1 MNTPSDRLVA
11 NSAAEAA
18 RSRRSARAGAFPR
31 LRPRFWPPPR
41 PRRRPH
47 YCPVIPDTWDTI
59 YPPYAV
65 ANVRSGTG
73 TIENGT
79 AGEHPPRSGARPG
92 TLAIGMGE
100 PAGGNED
107 MEAIER
113 ERGLTRADAIAS
125 RERILAAA
133 AALAGDRRMSMVEV
147 AAAAGIGRST
157 LYRHFPSR
165 QALERGVRARA
176 EESGKSLPSG
186 RVATMPFRS
195 PGQLGREGPLP
206 LEVTHVLDEVPPH
219 LVPDQL
225 VAEARRAS
233 GVPVA
238 LYVVDIDGSQLV
250 RLAGS
255 EDFPADLE
263 APPALGPEIVP
274 EGLPSFQARLRQQLP
289 GCTLEPLWL
298 RGRVTALFLCVG
310 TPITALDDI
319 AKQGAAALEL
329 ANDYTDF
336 IEAARRRKPTTPAAE
351 IQQNL
356 FPPRIARIAGA
367 QLAGGLLPTYEVGGD
382 WFDFVE
388 NRDGAWFAIAD
399 AAGTGPTAAGL
410 GAAALGA
417 LRAARRSDA
426 DLEQALGSMHETVQR
441 LGNPDFFVTALVAR
455 WRAPTTTFTWV
466 NCGHPHAYL
475 VDVNGN
481 VSELKGPV
489 HPPLGTG
496 DEDMSFTLTERQ
508 LASDERVILVTDGI
522 TERHTEGGGRFGIE
536 GIRRAV
542 AELENP
548 TAAATAMAILQAVT
562 DCWREPL
569 EDDGTVVVLCVA

>member
-1 MNTPSDRLVA
+1 
-11 NSAAEAA
+11 
-18 RSRRSARAGAFPR
+18 
-31 LRPRFWPPPR
+31 
-41 PRRRPH
+41 
-47 YCPVIPDTWDTI
+47 VIL
-59 YPPYAV
+59 
-65 ANVRSGTG
+65 S
-73 TIENGT
+73 
-79 AGEHPPRSGARPG
+79 
-92 TLAIGMGE
+92 LGE
-100 PAGGNED
+100 PAGSEESD
-107 MEAIER
+107 AVQR
-113 ERGLTRADAIAS
+113 ERALTRADAVAS
-125 RERILAAA
+125 RERILEAA
-133 AALAGDRRMSMVEV
+133 AALAGDRRMSMIEV
-147 AAAAGIGRST
+147 AAAAGVGRST

-165 QALERGVRARA
+165 QALERALQQRTMETLAPAQV
-176 EESGKSLPSG
+176 PTG
-186 RVATMPFRS
+186 RVATMPFRA
-195 PGQLGREGPLP
+195 PGQLGREGALP

-225 VAEARRAS
+225 VAEARRAA
-233 GVPVA
+233 GVAVA

-274 EGLPSFQARLRQQLP
+274 EGLPAFQARLRQQLP
-289 GCTLEPLWL
+289 GCVTEPLWL
-298 RGRVTALFLCVG
+298 RGRITGLLLCVG
-310 TPITALDDI
+310 TPVTPLEDI

-329 ANDYTDF
+329 ANDYTDV
-336 IEAARRRKPTTPAAE
+336 IEAARRRKPPTPAAE

-356 FPPRIARIAGA
+356 FPPRIARITGA

-417 LRAARRSDA
+417 LRAARRSGH
-426 DLEQALGSMHETVQR
+426 DLEQALVAMQETVRR
-441 LGNPDFFVTALVAR
+441 LDNPDFYVTALVAR
-455 WRAPTTTFTWV
+455 WRAATSTFTWV

-475 VDVNGN
+475 VGVDGN
-481 VSELKGPV
+481 VNELEGPI
-489 HPPLGTG
+489 HAPLGAPDG
-496 DEDMSFTLTERQ
+496 EPSFTPTTRQ
-508 LASDERVILVTDGI
+508 LVSDERLILVTDGI
-522 TERHTEGGGRFGIE
+522 TERRTEGGGRFGIE

-542 AELENP
+542 EELQDP